1 MAGTPPAAI
10 RMGDRGD
17 EYEFGRSPIAGPAA
31 PRWPPGGYDA
41 EVHGAGTTPLR
52 FTPKKG
58 ERAEIPLTVRREK
71 YRATVHVQTEAQEFM
86 QVGVEDFFPS
96 LFPAKF
102 GARLGNCVRTSSAP
116 RSLQSNLSPSPPR
129 PPRVYITCSHA
140 HPVPPPP
147 SPTTNTI
154 KQQVQQLQQS
164 VEFLTAE
171 LTASRDNLLRAE
183 NAARVTSEEKVDVAE
198 LESVQRAA
206 QESVAVAKAEFAQK
220 LERTKAAEATKA
232 ASKVALE
239 TARVQSETRDQVQR
253 FNSEKEE
260 ETASLRA
267 KLASMTDRI
276 LSKEAEL
283 KVGLCTSFE
292 CSWPIAL
299 ETAWSQPS
307 SL

>member
-1 MAGTPPAAI
+1 
-10 RMGDRGD
+10 
-17 EYEFGRSPIAGPAA
+17 
-31 PRWPPGGYDA
+31 
-41 EVHGAGTTPLR
+41 
-52 FTPKKG
+52 
-58 ERAEIPLTVRREK
+58 
-71 YRATVHVQTEAQEFM
+71 
-86 QVGVEDFFPS
+86 
-96 LFPAKF
+96 
-102 GARLGNCVRTSSAP
+102 
-116 RSLQSNLSPSPPR
+116 
-129 PPRVYITCSHA
+129 
-140 HPVPPPP
+140 
-147 SPTTNTI
+147 
-154 KQQVQQLQQS
+154 VQQLQQS